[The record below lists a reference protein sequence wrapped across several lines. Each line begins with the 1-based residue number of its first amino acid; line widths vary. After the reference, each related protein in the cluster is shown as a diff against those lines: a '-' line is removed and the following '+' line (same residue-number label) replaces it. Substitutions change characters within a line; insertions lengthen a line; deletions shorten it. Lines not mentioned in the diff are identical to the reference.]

1 MFLRFRFVKFQLNLS
16 KNDQFKD
23 GGIVSQVK
31 SLRQLFQERKEMGKR
46 NRFQFDKDVGK
57 LKLNL
62 FLLISD
68 VVDVKVVQ
76 IEDKIKDF

>member
-1 MFLRFRFVKFQLNLS
+1 
-16 KNDQFKD
+16 
-23 GGIVSQVK
+23 
-31 SLRQLFQERKEMGKR
+31 MGKR